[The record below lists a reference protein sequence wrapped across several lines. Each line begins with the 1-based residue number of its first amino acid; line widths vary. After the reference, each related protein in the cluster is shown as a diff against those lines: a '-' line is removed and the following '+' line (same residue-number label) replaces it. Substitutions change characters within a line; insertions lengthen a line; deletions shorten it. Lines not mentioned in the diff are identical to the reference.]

1 MNLRTPKVKLEKES
15 IVVKVGGSILDQ
27 EPYLESLATDI
38 ALLHSTGAR
47 LLVVHGGG
55 PQISRMMKEKGKEIN
70 FVEGLRVT
78 DEETMEIILASL
90 LGCVNPTITSL
101 LNNCGARAIGLSGVD
116 GGLVRASRHKHIRG
130 GREVDLGFV
139 GDVREIDSSLI
150 LKLVNSGYIPVIA
163 SIGIGEEGKPYNI
176 NADTVAAE
184 VAVATEAT
192 RLVLMTDVEGVMVD
206 MGTTPGF
213 LTEIRISQAEKL
225 IKEGE
230 IRAGMIP
237 KVQAAIRAL
246 EGGVDR
252 VHILNGYR
260 RNCLLDKLLEDK
272 QIGTDVVNG

>member
-1 MNLRTPKVKLEKES
+1 MRAQRDKLEKES
-15 IVVKVGGSILDQ
+15 IVVKLGGSILDH
-27 EPYLESLATDI
+27 ESSLEFLATDI
-38 ALLHSTGAR
+38 ALLHTTRAR
-47 LLVVHGGG
+47 LVVVHGGG

-70 FVEGLRVT
+70 FVEGLRAT

-90 LGCVNPTITSL
+90 LGWVNPTITCL
-101 LNNCGARAIGLSGVD
+101 LNRCGARAIGLSGVD
-116 GGLVRASRHKHIRG
+116 GCLIRVSRHKHVRE

-150 LKLVNSGYIPVIA
+150 LRLVDSGYIPVIA

-176 NADTVAAE
+176 NADTIAAE
-184 VAVATEAT
+184 LAVVIGAT

-206 MGTTPGF
+206 RGATSGL
-213 LTEIRISQAEKL
+213 LTKIQVSQARKL
-225 IKEGE
+225 IEEGE

-246 EGGVDR
+246 EGEVDR

-272 QIGTDVVNG
+272 EIGTDVVNG

>member
-1 MNLRTPKVKLEKES
+1 MRTPKVKLEKES
-15 IVVKVGGSILDQ
+15 IVVKVGGSILDH

-90 LGCVNPTITSL
+90 LGWVNPTITCL
-101 LNNCGARAIGLSGVD
+101 LNKCGARAIGLSGVD

-150 LKLVNSGYIPVIA
+150 LKLVDTGYIPVIA
-163 SIGIGEEGKPYNI
+163 SVGIGEEGKPYNI
-176 NADTVAAE
+176 NADTIAAE
-184 VAVATEAT
+184 LAVAIGAT
-192 RLVLMTDVEGVMVD
+192 RLILMTDVEGVMVNR
-206 MGTTPGF
+206 GATPGL
-213 LTEIRISQAEKL
+213 LTKIQVSQAQRL
-225 IKEGE
+225 IEEGE

-252 VHILNGYR
+252 VYILNGYR
-260 RNCLLDKLLEDK
+260 RNCLLDKLFEDK
-272 QIGTDVVNG
+272 EIGTDMVNG

>member
-1 MNLRTPKVKLEKES
+1 MNLRTQKVKLERES
-15 IVVKVGGSILDQ
+15 IVVKVGGSILDH

-38 ALLHSTGAR
+38 ALLHTTEAR

-55 PQISRMMKEKGKEIN
+55 PQISRIMKEKGKEIN

-90 LGCVNPTITSL
+90 LGWVNPRITSL
-101 LNNCGARAIGLSGVD
+101 LNRCGVRAIGLSGVD
-116 GGLVRASRHKHIRG
+116 GCLIRVSRHKHIQE
-130 GREVDLGFV
+130 GREIDLGFV

-150 LKLVNSGYIPVIA
+150 LKLVDSGYVPVIA

-176 NADTVAAE
+176 NADTIAAE
-184 VAVATEAT
+184 LAVAIEAT
-192 RLVLMTDVEGVMVD
+192 RLILMTDVEGVMVD
-206 MGTTPGF
+206 RGATPGL
-213 LTEIRISQAEKL
+213 LTEIQVSQAEKL

-237 KVQAAIRAL
+237 KVQAAVRAL

-252 VHILNGYR
+252 VHLLNGYR
-260 RNCLLDKLLEDK
+260 RNCLLDKLFEDK